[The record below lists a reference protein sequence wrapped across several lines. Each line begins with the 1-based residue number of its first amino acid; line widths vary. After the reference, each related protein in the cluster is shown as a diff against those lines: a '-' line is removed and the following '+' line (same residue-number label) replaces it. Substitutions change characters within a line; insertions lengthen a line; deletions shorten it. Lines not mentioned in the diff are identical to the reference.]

1 MWRTLINMWK
11 AHNLLDQ
18 AWQQSSKMLEITYEM
33 FVEAIEVLKT
43 GENVSL
49 KRDIHNK
56 DQIVNEYMQDVRRK
70 VLTHCSVQGP
80 QELPAGLVLVSII
93 IDLERIGDYTKN
105 IVDMAKHRSTKLN
118 AGIFT
123 KDLDK
128 IEQSVKEYFRQTKI
142 YIQTSD
148 AKSALELFNKY
159 EWIGKKCDKCL
170 IDLVHE
176 KDKTIT
182 LGDSATLALYFRQ
195 LKRVNA
201 HLRNITTS
209 IVNPFDRIGFK
220 PKTIK

>member
-1 MWRTLINMWK
+1 MWRQLIQIWK

-18 AWQQSSKMLEITYEM
+18 AWQQSSRMLDITSEM

-43 GENVSL
+43 GENKTL
-49 KRDIHNK
+49 KRDVHNK

-80 QELPAGLVLVSII
+80 HELPAGLVLVSII

-105 IVDMAKHRSTKLN
+105 IVDIAKFRSQKINPGTYENILE
-118 AGIFT
+118 
-123 KDLDK
+123 K
-128 IEQSVKEYFRQTKI
+128 IESAVKDNFLQTKTCI
-142 YIQTSD
+142 ETSD
-148 AKSALELFNKY
+148 ANSAMKLLKKY
-159 EWIGKKCDKCL
+159 EWVGKECDQSLKDL
-170 IDLVHE
+170 ISE
-176 KDKTIT
+176 KDKKLS
-182 LGDSATLALYFRQ
+182 LGDSASLALYFRW
-195 LKRVNA
+195 LKRINA